1 MIVLYFLHTNVRFIN
16 QPVTLS
22 KIQKCLTYKYH
33 KFNSHNIILGGPSI
47 LPQRQ
52 VNFNISLA
60 DLRGS
65 RYGPKRSNFHAVFGN
80 FGKIVCCR
88 PPSPPPR
95 GAAPLLRGIL
105 DAPLYL
111 VASLFNSLFFL
122 KKKVSREKKLFLVS
136 LKIKTAF

>member
-33 KFNSHNIILGGPSI
+33 KFNSHNIILEGPSI

-60 DLRGS
+60 DLGGS
-65 RYGPKRSNFHAVFGN
+65 RYGPKRSQFHAVFGN
-80 FGKIVCCR
+80 FGKIVCYR
-88 PPSPPPR
+88 PPSLPEER
-95 GAAPLLRGIL
+95 RPLLRGIL

-111 VASLFNSLFFL
+111 VASLFNSLFFF
-122 KKKVSREKKLFLVS
+122 KKKLVVKRNFFLCP
-136 LKIKTAF
+136 